1 MTNDFRNRLQAKI
14 VAGILG
20 AFLVPIHASNI
31 AVIRT
36 AKEIVIAADSAGV
49 IRGDGLSPSDES
61 VCKIYRIEDAQF
73 FAVSGLVND
82 FRSGYSVAALVGAN
96 AHSGN
101 TISTK
106 LDKIERVVS
115 PALLQEVA
123 ELKTRDPRGY
133 DALIN
138 AKGAV
143 SVVLAGIENGI
154 PVATT
159 FSVGLTRSSDGT
171 IQTTVIRDSC
181 PGNCQSGV
189 RAFSIGAS
197 TAIDALRL
205 RGALPSLAMPDLA
218 EYMVQA
224 EIDAGTG
231 GVSGPVDVLRLTP
244 SGPVWVRKK
253 ASCPAAA
260 APESH

>member
-1 MTNDFRNRLQAKI
+1 MTNLFRKSLQAKI
-14 VAGILG
+14 FAGVLG
-20 AFLVPIHASNI
+20 SFLIPIHASNI

-36 AKEIVIAADSAGV
+36 AQEIVIAADSAGV
-49 IRGDGLSPSDES
+49 IQGDGSSPSKES
-61 VCKIYRIEDAQF
+61 VCKIFRIDDALF

-82 FRSGYSVAALVGAN
+82 SRSGYSVAALVGAN
-96 AHSGN
+96 AHGRE
-101 TISTK
+101 TISAK

-115 PALLQEVA
+115 PALLHEVA
-123 ELKTRDPRGY
+123 EVKIRDPQGY
-133 DALIN
+133 DRLIN

-143 SVVLAGIENGI
+143 SVVLAGMENGI
-154 PVATT
+154 PAATT
-159 FSVGLTRSSDGT
+159 VSIGLTRSSDGT
-171 IQTTVIRDSC
+171 LQTTAIRDSC

-197 TAIDALRL
+197 TAIDALRMK
-205 RGALPSLAMPDLA
+205 GGLPSLAMPDLA

-244 SGPVWVRKK
+244 SAPVWVRKK

-260 APESH
+260 APESR